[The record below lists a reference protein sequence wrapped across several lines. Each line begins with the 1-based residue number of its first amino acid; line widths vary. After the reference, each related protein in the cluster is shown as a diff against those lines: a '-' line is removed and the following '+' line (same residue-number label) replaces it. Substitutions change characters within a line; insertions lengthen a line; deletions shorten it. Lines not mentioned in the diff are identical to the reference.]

1 MKSYVS
7 PRSECILVMYFLSFS
22 FSKGMLLQMLVSRK
36 YIYTIQCYCN
46 SQSKNDHNESQDIT
60 SQGRGTDGGR
70 PCRKLCETLNWTR
83 CHSTCPSV
91 QWGCAPSPRTTRSAR
106 WWEEGS
112 CVCSINHQSMMD
124 PPHQTVVPSSNFQ
137 NPYNLVGMIHLAP
150 NTTRRVSKNSSL
162 VKVYADDHKGRGKKK
177 VNFFRK

>member
-1 MKSYVS
+1 
-7 PRSECILVMYFLSFS
+7 MYFLSFS

-36 YIYTIQCYCN
+36 YIHTIQCYCN

-60 SQGRGTDGGR
+60 SQGRGTAGGR

-91 QWGCAPSPRTTRSAR
+91 QWGCAPSPRTTISAR

-162 VKVYADDHKGRGKKK
+162 VKVYADDHKGWGKKK
-177 VNFFRK
+177 SIFFRK